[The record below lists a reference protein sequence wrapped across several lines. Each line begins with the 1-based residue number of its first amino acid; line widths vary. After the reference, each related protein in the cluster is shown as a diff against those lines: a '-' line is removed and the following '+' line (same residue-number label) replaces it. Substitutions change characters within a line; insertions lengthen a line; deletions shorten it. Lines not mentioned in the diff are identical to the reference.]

1 MPIKSS
7 LTEPPF
13 KRRQAGFF
21 VALVVFFA
29 SVYMLTYS
37 GHIASGASL
46 RLFDAISSQVNF
58 GDLWLDESMWFIPPS
73 TFWSSLPYPLRE
85 LGVTEQL
92 QNALATPLYLL
103 ADAVP
108 GFGLVHTVWLF
119 NIIVAALAGGT
130 VFLYALALGYNERT
144 AVLSALVF
152 GLGTIIWP
160 YSKTFFRE
168 PLALLLL
175 LVTALLAEHWRAR
188 RYRSFW
194 LPVGIAFAL
203 LGAVS
208 TKKTAVFALPALL
221 VVMLPQI
228 ALLREHRRFRPV
240 MIGGILLFLAVP
252 LFLVLT
258 GLPIDGLLRWDHYY
272 NPFSDEL
279 ETFTQVALHSYLFSI
294 GGSVWGTSPII
305 LLAVTGLW
313 MLARRGHWRYVW
325 VVALAV
331 LGWAMC
337 SPFVSE
343 HNWFGGLSWPPRFL
357 VPIIPFAVIGA
368 LPVLDR
374 LTRRPWSFRFIGA
387 AAVLMLYSLW
397 VQFTAVSLDWAIYP
411 QILPPE
417 SNGVVEWLPGMNAV
431 QYLRWVLLPAQWS
444 SLGLDFVWMR
454 AGVPLWVMIFA
465 ALAGLSSVAL
475 WLHLR
480 ERAPRRRV
488 FLIAAL
494 PVLLL
499 VCTGA
504 GLRLIYDS
512 DGRYLGENVALH
524 DMLDIIGAETH
535 TGDVVLLANNTY
547 ERFILNYNKLDN
559 PRFITLPIQPGERLG
574 ASEAPEVESDN
585 PDLLLT
591 TVTIPVIRHLAEKRD
606 RLWLLA
612 HNGPFIEWSVR
623 PVERFMAAH
632 FYPIREIQTNPPD
645 PNVRLIE
652 FSTIS
657 TPNPYAFM
665 GAENLSDLRFGDSI
679 RLLGY
684 TLPSGTTYAP
694 GDVLPVAFYWQSDAP
709 PDVDYSVVWL
719 LVDADNV
726 PVVQGLSDPQP
737 GWGFAPTSGW
747 QPGIPVWDN
756 RAIRL
761 PSDLPPGEYRM
772 WLALYLVGNPAER
785 LPVTVGD
792 SVDGNVGVL
801 PVVIE
806 VELP

>member
-7 LTEPPF
+7 LTETPF
-13 KRRQAGFF
+13 KRRHAGFF
-21 VALVVFFA
+21 AALVVFLA

-37 GHIASGASL
+37 GHIESGDSL

-58 GDLWLDESMWFIPPS
+58 GDSLLDESMWFIPPS
-73 TFWSSLPYPLRE
+73 NFWAGLPYPLRD
-85 LGVTEQL
+85 LGVIEQL
-92 QNALATPLYLL
+92 QNTLATPLYLL

-119 NIIVAALAGGT
+119 NIIVVALAGGT

-144 AVLSALVF
+144 AVLGALVF
-152 GLGTIIWP
+152 GLGTIAWP

-175 LVTALLAEHWRAR
+175 LVTALLAERWRAR
-188 RYRSFW
+188 RYRSLL
-194 LPVGIAFAL
+194 LPIGIALAFV
-203 LGAVS
+203 GTFS
-208 TKKTAVFALPALL
+208 TKRTTVFALPAML
-221 VVMLPQI
+221 VVMLPQVVFF
-228 ALLREHRRFRPV
+228 RGHRWFRPV

-258 GLPIDGLLRWDHYY
+258 GLPIDGLLRWEHYY
-272 NPFSDEL
+272 SPYTREL
-279 ETFTQVALHSYLFSI
+279 STFTQVAIHSYLFSI

-305 LLAVTGLW
+305 LLAVPGLW

-325 VVALAV
+325 VVALV
-331 LGWAMC
+331 VVGWAMC

-357 VPIIPFAVIGA
+357 VPTIPFAVIGV
-368 LPVLDR
+368 LPVLER
-374 LTRRPWSFRFIGA
+374 LTRRPWSFWLIGV

-397 VQFTAVSLDWAIYP
+397 VQFAAVSLDWAIYP

-417 SNGVVEWLPGMNAV
+417 ANGMVEWPPGMNTI
-431 QYLRWVLLPAQWS
+431 QYLRWVILPAQWS
-444 SLGLDFVWMR
+444 SLGLDFVWVR
-454 AGVPLWVMIFA
+454 ANVSLWAMIFA
-465 ALAGLSSVAL
+465 VLAGLSGVVL

-480 ERAPRRRV
+480 GRALRRHD
-488 FLIAAL
+488 FLAAVL
-494 PVLLL
+494 PVLFL
-499 VCTGA
+499 VFTGF
-504 GLRLIYDS
+504 GLRLIHDT
-512 DGRYLGENVALH
+512 DGRYMGENVALH

-535 TGDVVLLANNTY
+535 EGDAVLLANNTY
-547 ERFILNYNKLDN
+547 ERFILNYNKLEN

-574 ASEAPEVESDN
+574 ASESPEVESDN
-585 PDLLLT
+585 PDVLLT

-632 FYPIREIQTNPPD
+632 FYPIREIQTDPPD

-657 TPNPYAFM
+657 TPNPHAFM

-684 TLPSGTTYAP
+684 TLPSGTAYAP
-694 GDVLPVAFYWQSDAP
+694 GDVLPVSFYWQSDAP
-709 PDVDYSVVWL
+709 PDADYSVVWL
-719 LVDADNV
+719 LVDANNV
-726 PVVQGLSDPQP
+726 PVIQGLNDPQP

-756 RAIRL
+756 RALRL
-761 PSDLPPGEYRM
+761 PSDMPRGEYRM
-772 WLALYLVGNPAER
+772 WLALYPAGNPAER
-785 LPVTVGD
+785 LPVTAGY
-792 SVDGNVGVL
+792 SVDGNIGVL

-806 VELP
+806 VESP